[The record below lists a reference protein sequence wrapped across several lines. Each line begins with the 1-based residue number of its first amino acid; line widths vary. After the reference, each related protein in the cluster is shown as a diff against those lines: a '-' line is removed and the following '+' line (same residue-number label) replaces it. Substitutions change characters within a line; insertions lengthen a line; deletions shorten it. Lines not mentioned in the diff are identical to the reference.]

1 MFIKII
7 ILHLM
12 FMYRDSILSS
22 SLRSTKLR
30 PSAIMLYL
38 TLTLGEVGKNGDS
51 CILCIVESRISAT
64 IVAFFGDYS
73 LFHTCGWRA
82 EIAEYEF

>member
-1 MFIKII
+1 
-7 ILHLM
+7 
-12 FMYRDSILSS
+12 
-22 SLRSTKLR
+22 
-30 PSAIMLYL
+30 MLYL